1 MKRCKRALSWLLICA
16 MLLTLIPDRAYAM
29 ELQGVPATEEAVTES
44 TEEGMTTET
53 TTETTTEQEAA
64 TETVTEQSTEEEIT
78 EAATTET
85 VTESTAEEV
94 TTQEIVA
101 ETEQTV
107 EVPETAVQEQVAAK
121 EQTVKVGKVR
131 MKNAK
136 AASTSGK
143 VEADGSWGDGY
154 TWYIMSGGQ
163 KHYIFCIDHGMEMH
177 SGVYT
182 PTQVTG
188 TLWDSGKNTF
198 RVAVAMDYFQLQG
211 GFSSPNGYEDAQRV
225 VWNIGGTDTSN
236 KLINY
241 ANNLYNLKYGGTSY
255 SSSLTPVSGKGWD
268 VVSKAALK
276 QKKVKYEGK
285 KVKDQTVGLSGTA
298 WKYFAAGA
306 DGWGS
311 IKVAA
316 VYDASGNN
324 VKDDVDISLSGSGNL
339 KCSFDKSYAPDASH
353 PLTVVMKVDGTYG
366 GDTQIHYLDCG
377 QNKQRLTFDANYNS
391 NVFFAIQLYTDKT
404 PDKEGARVCI
414 KKVDEFGKAIS
425 GAQFEL
431 KYISGAGYDAYVSP
445 YADDPDSGYFPEITT
460 AGTYQ
465 LSETVT
471 PPGMRRSMQT
481 LYINATVVNVDG
493 VDQIQLSPLGIDTLG
508 DWITMDATSTS
519 IDLQLTAVNWY
530 KTGSASIHKVG
541 EMIWGWNGTEF
552 VTIDRQLENVTFK
565 LYAADDITLQNGDV
579 LFPAGTEITQDVLN
593 ASIWNTQGEIIT
605 YRRKP
610 ATITTTT
617 GQDGYIKYSNLP
629 AGNYYVIEQS
639 TASGYVQDLSRN
651 DFTIVAG
658 KDDTRITN
666 SAGAATGDLVNK
678 GDVASVYVKKIEKSL
693 EKNDQKKEE
702 KLIAGAE
709 FTLYMK
715 VSSKNPDGDYFFS
728 ASDTVPAVVA
738 RDPNGTPTYEYN
750 TWVPLKTASSDS
762 NGYVDFGLKIPAYID
777 CAYMVTETKPA
788 DGYCYANS
796 DEDGN
801 LQGRSSYMWTYN
813 TKGEK
818 VLPDGT
824 VEGSQADAANG
835 KVFYITET
843 NDEQHNFILIQ
854 KNGELLYDATTEET
868 DYGTYRKLN
877 FKSLSAKD
885 IVFEIRDKDG
895 KVIEKLTTGED
906 GTAKSSNLKPGTY
919 YVYEIST
926 DPALK
931 LDTEPKEVVIKDDK
945 TVSEQVETVEFMNES
960 LPTKLHIYKQGE
972 EVSLSET
979 KVNGVSSSD
988 AVYTYKK
995 VPLAGAVFGVYAK
1008 TDITNYNG
1016 TVIVKAGS
1024 CVGYTVTDEKGIAT
1038 LDSQLVSGEYYY
1050 KEIKT
1055 ASKSYIRDTKVYPFT
1070 LTLEGDAVDMDIN
1083 KDEPVVNE
1091 WYKGNIKV
1099 IKTDA
1104 DTKQTLA
1111 GVGFTLFDENK
1122 AAIASFVTDEKGEIF
1137 IDRLPIGKYYLQE
1150 NSTLEN
1156 YVLDD
1161 RMQEIDL
1168 TSKNLQQ
1175 VLQIENSR
1183 YKGSIKVI
1191 KTDGDTKQPLKGVEF
1206 TLYNGSQ
1213 DKIGSY
1219 KTDKNGEILIE
1230 DLALGTY
1237 YLQETQ
1243 TLKGY
1248 ALDDQMRE
1256 INLTKDNL
1264 DQVLEIEN
1272 DRIEEDT
1279 SITVSTNTTIDGFGH
1294 VKTGDWISRILML
1307 LMALSVMAF
1316 MMLYQLR
1323 SGRSCK
1329 MKKVR
1334 SLLLLVLLGMLIPAG
1349 SARAAGNMF
1358 VGWNFDQAN
1367 RMIVIAGKE
1376 SPNVTAELVTITTD
1390 RTSGERTIQK
1400 MSNNYSPNGY
1410 KSSTYELYLALYD
1423 SSGDLCFLSSSPVFT
1438 VDGSGVTDKHCRDFA
1453 MLGNGKVPTANND
1466 NVPDIQIKGNL
1477 RCSFKNKDYS
1487 NQEKISTKEL
1497 DISGD
1502 VTTVDMTD
1510 SHQIEV
1516 PENSSV
1522 EEICFY
1528 RDITINELLGKRMTV
1543 RDRDTKISISLQRN
1557 LNGSNTIYMTQR
1569 EYEEYQYQ
1577 LEHNI
1582 KVWYQG
1588 VANFR
1593 LEGYLRDVE
1602 EYNKRVVL
1610 HPGCFT
1616 APLHSEL
1623 NGGQIGIE
1631 GRNPDGYI
1639 IGGPTGLVTPE
1650 RHNYEFAG
1658 WYASQYCTADTK
1670 CRNNVLNT
1678 INCPDVDS
1686 GEPLSVY
1693 AKWKFHVETEK
1704 NGISYVIGE
1713 NKLATVTSGTGNGD
1727 LQIPEYLVYEG
1738 EKYPVTEIAEGAFKD
1753 QKMDTVRIPK
1763 SIQMIGEDAFSGT
1776 GLTEVYMDSDTVSLG
1791 NAFPKSVHLTAAS
1804 KSAAYLSYEK
1814 DGYTGTKTALS
1825 SKISY
1830 ELDGGTNSTQ
1840 NPGVYEWKSTLIL
1853 KDATKEGYRF
1863 DGWFTDASFKKDS
1876 RITKIYGDTYSDITL
1891 YAKFT
1896 PLKSDAGVAG
1906 DQDVTKSNENQSEEQ
1921 SAPNVIKVSP
1931 EKKKHEA
1938 ADMSAVT
1945 IAEVKAVK
1953 LLKLKGQKLRIQITG
1968 ENADGYEIRYA
1979 VKKSMKKAKTVTVK
1993 VSSTT
1998 VAKTIKHLKKGR
2010 TYYVRVRAYSY
2021 DTKGNIVYGRWYQV
2035 KKAKIKK

>member
-1 MKRCKRALSWLLICA
+1 MKRCKRALSWFLICA

-29 ELQGVPATEEAVTES
+29 ELQDVPATEEAVTEES
-44 TEEGMTTET
+44 KETVTEAATEQT
-53 TTETTTEQEAA
+53 TT
-64 TETVTEQSTEEEIT
+64 TETVTEQSTQEEAT
-78 EAATTET
+78 ETATTEA
-85 VTESTAEEV
+85 VTEVTEEEV
-94 TTQEIVA
+94 SVQEPMA
-101 ETEQTV
+101 ETVVQTAAA
-107 EVPETAVQEQVAAK
+107 PEPTAQEAVTEEEPVIRKVAKQQMRASA
-121 EQTVKVGKVR
+121 R
-131 MKNAK
+131 
-136 AASTSGK
+136 AASTSGT
-143 VEADGSWGDGY
+143 VQADGSWGDGY
-154 TWYIMSGGQ
+154 TWYIMSGGK

-198 RVAVAMDYFQLQG
+198 RVAVAMDYFQLHD
-211 GFSSPNGYEDAQRV
+211 GFSNPNGYEDAQRV

-255 SSSLTPVSGKGWD
+255 SSSLTPVSGKSWD

-298 WKYFAAGA
+298 WRYFAAGA

-391 NVFFAIQLYTDKT
+391 NVFFAVQLYTDKT

-431 KYISGAGYDAYVSP
+431 KYISGAGYDAYISP
-445 YADDPDSGYFPEITT
+445 DADDPDSGYFPEITV

-471 PPGMRRSMQT
+471 PPGMTRSMQT

-552 VTIDRQLENVTFK
+552 VKVRRRLENVTFK

-579 LFPAGTEITQDVLN
+579 LFLAGTEITQDVLN

-617 GQDGYIKYSNLP
+617 GQDGDIKYSNLP

-658 KDDTRITN
+658 KDDTPITN
-666 SAGAATGDLVNK
+666 SAGAATGDFVNTPDK
-678 GDVASVYVKKIEKSL
+678 ADVYVKKIEKS
-693 EKNDQKKEE
+693 KKDDQKKEE
-702 KLIAGAE
+702 TPIAGAE

-762 NGYVDFGLKIPAYID
+762 NGYVNFGFEIPAYEG
-777 CAYMVTETKPA
+777 CSYMVTETKPA
-788 DGYCYANS
+788 NGYCYANS

-801 LQGRSSYMWTYN
+801 LQGRSSYVWTYN
-813 TKGEK
+813 GFGQK

-843 NDEQHNFILIQ
+843 NEEQHNFILIQ
-854 KNGELLYDATTEET
+854 KTGELLYDATTEET

-1008 TDITNYNG
+1008 TDIINYNG

-1024 CVGYTVTDEKGIAT
+1024 CVGYAVTDEKGVAT
-1038 LDSQLVSGEYYY
+1038 LDSPLVSGEYYY

-1055 ASKSYIRDTKVYPFT
+1055 PNKNYIRDTKEYPFT
-1070 LTLEGDAVDMDIN
+1070 LTLEGEAVDMDIN
-1083 KDEPVVNE
+1083 KDKPVVNE

-1213 DKIGSY
+1213 EKIGSY

-1237 YLQETQ
+1237 YLQETK

-1248 ALDDQMRE
+1248 ALEDQMRE

-1323 SGRSCK
+1323 SGRSWK

-1376 SPNVTAELVTITTD
+1376 SPNVTAKLVTITTD
-1390 RTSGERTIQK
+1390 RTSGKRTIQD

-1453 MLGNGKVPTANND
+1453 MLGNGEVPTSNND

-1477 RCSFKNKDYS
+1477 RCSFKDKDYS
-1487 NQEKISTKEL
+1487 NQEKIPTKEL

-1610 HPGCFT
+1610 HPGYFSS
-1616 APLHSEL
+1616 PLHSEL

-1658 WYASQYCTADTK
+1658 WYSSQYCTADTK

-1738 EKYPVTEIAEGAFKD
+1738 EKYSVTEIAEGAFKD

-1876 RITKIYGDTYSDITL
+1876 RITKICEDTYEDITL

-1896 PLKSDAGVAG
+1896 SLKSDAAAAG
-1906 DQDVTKSNENQSEEQ
+1906 DEELTRTDEEPVEEQ
-1921 SAPNVIKVSP
+1921 NAPNMIQVSP
-1931 EKKKHEA
+1931 EKKKDLT

-1945 IAEVKAVK
+1945 IAEVQAVK
-1953 LLKLKGQKLRIQITG
+1953 LLNVKGRKLRITIDG
-1968 ENADGYEIRYA
+1968 KAADGYEIRYA
-1979 VKKSMKKAKTVTVK
+1979 AKKSMKKAKTVTVK
-1993 VSSTT
+1993 AAATT
-1998 VAKTIKHLKKGR
+1998 TSKTLKHLKKGK
-2010 TYYVRVRAYSY
+2010 TYYVRVRGYSY

-2035 KKAKIKK
+2035 KKAKIKE

>member
-1 MKRCKRALSWLLICA
+1 MKRCKKVLSCFLICA
-16 MLLTLIPDRAYAM
+16 MLLTLIPNDAYAM
-29 ELQGVPATEEAVTES
+29 ELQEDPVTVETITES

-53 TTETTTEQEAA
+53 ATEQEAT

-78 EAATTET
+78 EAATNET

-107 EVPETAVQEQVAAK
+107 EVPETVVQEQVAAK

-136 AASTSGK
+136 AAATSGK

-198 RVAVAMDYFQLQG
+198 RVAVAMDYFQLHG
-211 GFSSPNGYEDAQRV
+211 GFSSPNGYEDSQRV

-255 SSSLTPVSGKGWD
+255 SSSLTPVSGKSWD

-298 WKYFAAGA
+298 WRYFAAGA

-311 IKVAA
+311 IKVAD
-316 VYDASGNN
+316 VFDSSGTS
-324 VKDDVDISLSGSGNL
+324 VKNKVDIALNSSGNL

-353 PLTVVMKVDGTYG
+353 PITVVMKVDGTYG

-377 QNKQRLTFDANYNS
+377 QNKQRLTFDSEYNS
-391 NVFFAIQLYTDKT
+391 NAYFAIQLYSDKA

-414 KKVDEFGKAIS
+414 KKVDEFGNAIS
-425 GAQFEL
+425 GAQFRL
-431 KYISGAGYDAYVSP
+431 YSLTSLVSYDAYVSP
-445 YADDPDSGYFPEITT
+445 DADDPDSGYFPEIVNE
-460 AGTYQ
+460 GTYC
-465 LSETVT
+465 LSETIA
-471 PPGMRRSMQT
+471 PPGMTGLPISV
-481 LYINATVVNVDG
+481 YINATTVNVDG
-493 VDQIQLSPLGIDTLG
+493 VDQIQLSPLGIETYT

-519 IDLQLTAVNWY
+519 IDLQLTAVNTY
-530 KTGSASIHKVG
+530 QAGSASIRKVG
-541 EMIWGWNGTEF
+541 EMIWKWNGSDFT
-552 VTIDRQLENVTFK
+552 TIERKLEYVTFK
-565 LYAADDITLQNGDV
+565 LYAADDITLQNDEV
-579 LFPAGTEITQDVLN
+579 LFSAGTEITQEVLN
-593 ASIWNTQGEIIT
+593 ASKWNTQGMT
-605 YRRKP
+605 AKYYGRSP

-617 GQDGYIKYSNLP
+617 GQNGGISYNNLP
-629 AGNYYVIEQS
+629 AGNYYVVEQS
-639 TASGYVQDLSRN
+639 TALGYVVDLSRN
-651 DFTIVAG
+651 YFSIVAG
-658 KDDTRITN
+658 KNIPITN
-666 SAGAATGDLVNK
+666 QAGAEQGEIKNWGRK
-678 GDVASVYVKKIEKSL
+678 ASVYVKKIDEKGKHPL
-693 EKNDQKKEE
+693 
-702 KLIAGAE
+702 AGAE
-709 FTLYMK
+709 FTLYMN
-715 VSSKNPDGDYFFS
+715 VNSKNPDGDYFFS
-728 ASDTVPAVVA
+728 VADTVPAVSY
-738 RDPNGTPTYEYN
+738 RDADGTPTYEYN
-750 TWVPLKTASSDS
+750 TWIPLKTAVSGTD
-762 NGYVDFGLKIPAYID
+762 GTVDFGLRIPAYES
-777 CAYMVTETKPA
+777 CSYMVAETNPA

-796 DEDGN
+796 DEEGQIKGVESYKFYYDKDGHRVS
-801 LQGRSSYMWTYN
+801 L
-813 TKGEK
+813 E
-818 VLPDGT
+818 GT
-824 VEGSQADAANG
+824 STDADAANG
-835 KVFYITET
+835 NVFYITRYNT
-843 NDEQHNFILIQ
+843 EQNNFILIQ
-854 KNGELLYDATTEET
+854 KTGDLLYDASTEET

-885 IVFEIRDKDG
+885 IVFEVRDKDG
-895 KVIEKLTTGED
+895 KVIEKLTTGAD
-906 GTAKSSNLKPGTY
+906 GTVKSSNLKPGTY
-919 YVYEIST
+919 YVHEIST
-926 DPALK
+926 NLALK
-931 LDTEPKEVVIKDDK
+931 LDTEPKKVVIPDDK
-945 TVSEQVETVEFMNES
+945 TVKEQIETVEFTNES
-960 LPTKLHIYKQGE
+960 LPTTLRIYKQGE
-972 EVSLSET
+972 EAVLSET

-995 VPLAGAVFGVYAK
+995 VSLAGVVFGVFAK
-1008 TDITNYNG
+1008 NDIKNYNG

-1024 CVGYTVTDEKGIAT
+1024 CVGYAVTDEKGIAT
-1038 LDSQLVSGEYYY
+1038 LDTQLVSGEYYY

-1055 ASKSYIRDTKVYPFT
+1055 AGKNYIRDTKEYPFT

-1083 KDEPVVNE
+1083 EDEPLLNE

-1104 DTKQTLA
+1104 DTKQPLA

-1122 AAIASFVTDEKGEIF
+1122 TSLATFVTDEKGEIF
-1137 IDRLPIGKYYLQE
+1137 IDKLPIGKYYLQE
-1150 NSTLEN
+1150 SSTGEE
-1156 YVLDD
+1156 YMLDD

-1168 TSKNLQQ
+1168 TKTNLQQ
-1175 VLQIENSR
+1175 VLEIENVR

-1213 DKIGSY
+1213 EKIGSY

-1230 DLALGTY
+1230 DLLLGTY
-1237 YLQETQ
+1237 YLQETK

-1248 ALDDQMRE
+1248 ALEDQMRE
-1256 INLTKDNL
+1256 INLTKEDL

-1279 SITVSTNTTIDGFGH
+1279 SITVSTNTTINGSGH
-1294 VKTGDWISRILML
+1294 VKTGDLIVHIIKL
-1307 LMALSVMAF
+1307 LMVLSVMAF
-1316 MMLYQLR
+1316 MMLYYLR
-1323 SGRSCK
+1323 SGRSRK
-1329 MKKVR
+1329 MKRVR
-1334 SLLLLVLLGMLIPAG
+1334 GMMLFLLLGVMMLIPAG
-1349 SARAAGNMF
+1349 NVSAATTTFRGWRFSAQYISGKPNEAGGIYVDGKLRTDMQAKL
-1358 VGWNFDQAN
+1358 VGISVQN
-1367 RMIVIAGKE
+1367 
-1376 SPNVTAELVTITTD
+1376 
-1390 RTSGERTIQK
+1390 GERSIKDQ
-1400 MSNNYSPNGY
+1400 SEGYEVNGY
-1410 KSSTYELYLALYD
+1410 NTDQYLYLALYD
-1423 SSGDLCFLSSSPVFT
+1423 RGELMYLSQQEVFII
-1438 VDGSGVTDKHCRDFA
+1438 GKNGVRKNDNDSFTFV
-1453 MLGNGKVPTANND
+1453 GNGTVSNRIKVNGKINIIRAD
-1466 NVPDIQIKGNL
+1466 EKNVHQ
-1477 RCSFKNKDYS
+1477 
-1487 NQEKISTKEL
+1487 
-1497 DISGD
+1497 D
-1502 VTTVDMTD
+1502 VTTSQSVEIQGSVTRVDITD
-1510 SHQIEV
+1510 AHNVEV
-1516 PENSSV
+1516 PKNSSV
-1522 EEICFY
+1522 NEITAGSY
-1528 RDITINELLGKRMTV
+1528 RSITLDELANKRLIDYNPKAGVNIN
-1543 RDRDTKISISLQRN
+1543 LQRN
-1557 LNGSNTIYMTQR
+1557 LNGSSEIYLTKG
-1569 EYEEYQYQ
+1569 EYEEKQYR
-1577 LEHNI
+1577 LNENI
-1582 KVWYQG
+1582 KVWYSSQ
-1588 VANFR
+1588 ANFS
-1593 LEGYLRDVE
+1593 LYVHLQDIQGKESNVW
-1602 EYNKRVVL
+1602 L
-1610 HPGCFT
+1610 HPGYFT
-1616 APLHSEL
+1616 GRLMSRL
-1623 NGGQIGIE
+1623 NDGHYGKE
-1631 GRNPDGYI
+1631 RNPEEYI
-1639 IGGPTGLVTPE
+1639 IGGPTQLYEPE
-1650 RHNYEFAG
+1650 RHNYIFDG
-1658 WYASQYCTADTK
+1658 WYTSEYCTSDTE
-1670 CRNNVLNT
+1670 CRKNKLTGIACETVG
-1678 INCPDVDS
+1678 S
-1686 GEPLSVY
+1686 GDPITVY
-1693 AKWKFHVETEK
+1693 AKWKFHVETTK

-1713 NKLATVTSGTGNGD
+1713 NKLAKIVSGEGQNNLT
-1727 LQIPEYLVYEG
+1727 IPEFLVYEG

-1830 ELDGGTNSTQ
+1830 ELDGGTNSKQ
-1840 NPGVYEWKSTLIL
+1840 NPAEYEWKSTLIL

-1906 DQDVTKSNENQSEEQ
+1906 DQDVTKSNEDQSEEQ

-1953 LLKLKGQKLRIQITG
+1953 LLKLKGRKLRIQITG

-1993 VSSTT
+1993 ASSTT

-2010 TYYVRVRAYSY
+2010 TYYVAVRGHSY

>member
-1 MKRCKRALSWLLICA
+1 MKRCKRVLTWLLISA
-16 MLLTLIPDRAYAM
+16 MFLTLIPNNAYAM
-29 ELQGVPATEEAVTES
+29 ELKEDPAIVETVTES
-44 TEEGMTTET
+44 TEEAMQEEV

-136 AASTSGK
+136 AAATSGK

-154 TWYIMSGGQ
+154 TWYIMSGGK

-198 RVAVAMDYFQLQG
+198 RVAVAMDYFQLHD
-211 GFSSPNGYEDAQRV
+211 GFSNPNGYEDAQRV

-268 VVSKAALK
+268 VVSKVALK

-298 WKYFAAGA
+298 WRYFAAGA

-311 IKVAA
+311 IKVAD
-316 VYDASGNN
+316 VFDSSGTS
-324 VKDDVDISLSGSGNL
+324 VKNKVDIALNSFGNL

-353 PLTVVMKVDGTYG
+353 PITVVMKVDGTYG

-377 QNKQRLTFDANYNS
+377 QNKQRLTFDSEYNS
-391 NVFFAIQLYTDKT
+391 NAYFAIQLYTDKA

-445 YADDPDSGYFPEITT
+445 DADDPDSGYFPEITT
-460 AGTYQ
+460 AGSYQ

-471 PPGMRRSMQT
+471 PPGMTRSMST
-481 LYINATVVNVDG
+481 LYINASVVNVDG
-493 VDQIQLSPLGIDTLG
+493 VDQIQLSPLGIDYLG
-508 DWITMDATSTS
+508 DWITMDATSTN

-530 KTGSASIHKVG
+530 KPGSASIQKVG
-541 EMIWGWNGTEF
+541 EMIWGWNGSEF
-552 VTIDRQLENVTFK
+552 TTLERRLENVTFK
-565 LYAADDITLQNGDV
+565 LYAADDITLQNDEV
-579 LFPAGTEITQDVLN
+579 LFSAGTEITQEVLN
-593 ASIWNTQGEIIT
+593 ASIWNTQGMAT
-605 YRRKP
+605 KYYGRSP

-617 GQDGYIKYSNLP
+617 GQDGGVFYNNLP

-639 TASGYVQDLSRN
+639 TAQGYVQDLSRN

-658 KDDTRITN
+658 EHDTKITN
-666 SAGAATGDLVNK
+666 RAGAEQGQYKNTYRSVAVYVNK
-678 GDVASVYVKKIEKSL
+678 VDEITKDVMYPV
-693 EKNDQKKEE
+693 
-702 KLIAGAE
+702 AGAE
-709 FTLYMK
+709 FTLYAN
-715 VSSKNPDGDYFFS
+715 VNNKNPDGDYFFS
-728 ASDTVPAVVA
+728 AADTVPAVVS
-738 RDPNGTPTYEYN
+738 RDQNGTPTYEYN
-750 TWVPLKTASSDS
+750 TWVPLKTILSDE
-762 NGYVDFGLKIPAYID
+762 NGKADFGKEYKLPWHKGISYLVA
-777 CAYMVTETKPA
+777 ETKPA
-788 DGYCYANS
+788 DGYVFTVPKDAER
-796 DEDGN
+796 EDSWR
-801 LQGRSSYMWTYN
+801 LAYVDDPAA
-813 TKGEK
+813 E
-818 VLPDGT
+818 
-824 VEGSQADAANG
+824 ANG
-835 KVFYITET
+835 YSFSITKKNE
-843 NDEQHNFILIQ
+843 EQHNFILIQ
-854 KNGELLYDATTEET
+854 KTGELLYDAVTEET

-885 IVFEIRDKDG
+885 IVFEVRDKDG

-906 GTAKSSNLKPGTY
+906 GTAKSSNLTPGTY
-919 YVYEIST
+919 YVYETST
-926 DPALK
+926 NPALK

-1008 TDITNYNG
+1008 SDITNYNG

-1038 LDSQLVSGEYYY
+1038 LDSRLVSGEYYY

-1237 YLQETQ
+1237 YLQETK

-1248 ALDDQMRE
+1248 GLEDQMRE

-1279 SITVSTNTTIDGFGH
+1279 SITVSTNTTINGSGH
-1294 VKTGDWISRILML
+1294 VKTGDLIVHIIKL
-1307 LMALSVMAF
+1307 LMVLLVMAF
-1316 MMLYQLR
+1316 MMLYYLR

-1453 MLGNGKVPTANND
+1453 MLGNGEVPTSNND

-1477 RCSFKNKDYS
+1477 RCSFKDYS
-1487 NQEKISTKEL
+1487 NQEKIPTKEL

-1528 RDITINELLGKRMTV
+1528 RDITIDELLSKRMTV
-1543 RDRDTKISISLQRN
+1543 RDRDTNINISLKRN

-1569 EYEEYQYQ
+1569 EYEGYQYRLDQ
-1577 LEHNI
+1577 NI
-1582 KVWYQG
+1582 KVWYKSS
-1588 VANFR
+1588 ADFR
-1593 LEGYLRDVE
+1593 LEGLLRDME
-1602 EYNKRVVL
+1602 EYHKYVYL
-1610 HPGCFT
+1610 HPGYFT
-1616 APLHSEL
+1616 APLQSEL

-1678 INCPDVDS
+1678 INCPNVDS

-1693 AKWKFHVETEK
+1693 AKWKFHVETTK

-1713 NKLATVTSGTGNGD
+1713 NKLAKIVSGEGQDNLT
-1727 LQIPEYLVYEG
+1727 IPEFLVYEG

-1753 QKMDTVRIPK
+1753 QKMATVRIPK
-1763 SIQMIGEDAFSGT
+1763 SIQTIGADAFSGT

-1853 KDATKEGYRF
+1853 KDAIKEGYRF

-1896 PLKSDAGVAG
+1896 LLKSDAGVAG
-1906 DQDVTKSNENQSEEQ
+1906 DQDVTKSNEDQSEEQ

-1979 VKKSMKKAKTVTVK
+1979 ARKSMKKAKTVTVK
-1993 VSSTT
+1993 AAATT
-1998 VAKTIKHLKKGR
+1998 TSKTLKHLKKGK

>member
-16 MLLTLIPDRAYAM
+16 MLLTLNPDRAYAM
-29 ELQGVPATEEAVTES
+29 ELQDVPATEEAVTEES
-44 TEEGMTTET
+44 KETVTEAATEQT
-53 TTETTTEQEAA
+53 TT
-64 TETVTEQSTEEEIT
+64 TETVTEQSTQEEATETATTEAVTEVTEEEVSVQEPVAETVVQT
-78 EAATTET
+78 EAAPEPTAQEA
-85 VTESTAEEV
+85 VTEEEPV
-94 TTQEIVA
+94 VRKVA
-101 ETEQTV
+101 KQQMR
-107 EVPETAVQEQVAAK
+107 ASA
-121 EQTVKVGKVR
+121 R
-131 MKNAK
+131 
-136 AASTSGK
+136 AASTSGT
-143 VEADGSWGDGY
+143 VQADGSWGDGY
-154 TWYIMSGGQ
+154 TWYIMSGGK

-198 RVAVAMDYFQLQG
+198 RVAVAMDYFQLHD
-211 GFSSPNGYEDAQRV
+211 GFSNPNGYEDAQRV

-255 SSSLTPVSGKGWD
+255 SSSLTPVSGKSWD

-298 WKYFAAGA
+298 WRYFAAGA

-311 IKVAA
+311 IKVAD
-316 VYDASGNN
+316 VFDSSGTS
-324 VKDDVDISLSGSGNL
+324 VKNKVDIALNSSGNL

-353 PLTVVMKVDGTYG
+353 PITVVMKVDGTYG

-445 YADDPDSGYFPEITT
+445 DADDPDSGYFPEITV

-471 PPGMRRSMQT
+471 PPGMTRSMQT

-493 VDQIQLSPLGIDTLG
+493 VDQIQLSPLSIDFLK

-552 VTIDRQLENVTFK
+552 VTIERRLENVTFK

-617 GQDGYIKYSNLP
+617 GQGGDIEYSNLP

-639 TASGYVQDLSRN
+639 TALGYVQDLSRN
-651 DFTIVAG
+651 DFTIKPG
-658 KDDTRITN
+658 DTAKKNKISN
-666 SAGAATGDLVNK
+666 QAGAATGDFKNK
-678 GDVASVYVKKIEKSL
+678 PDKADVYVKKIKKTPEK
-693 EKNDQKKEE
+693 KDDQKKEE
-702 KLIAGAE
+702 TPIAGAE

-728 ASDTVPAVVA
+728 ASDTVPAVVS

-750 TWVPLKTASSDS
+750 TWVPLKTAVSDA
-762 NGYVDFGLKIPAYID
+762 NGKVDFGIKIPAYEG

-813 TKGEK
+813 KLGQRM
-818 VLPDGT
+818 LPDGT

-843 NDEQHNFILIQ
+843 NEEQHNFILIQ
-854 KNGELLYDATTEET
+854 KTGELLYDATTEET

-931 LDTEPKEVVIKDDK
+931 LDKEPKEVVIKDDK

-1008 TDITNYNG
+1008 MDITNYNG

-1024 CVGYTVTDEKGIAT
+1024 CVGYAVTDEKGVAT
-1038 LDSQLVSGEYYY
+1038 LDSRLVSGEYYY

-1055 ASKSYIRDTKVYPFT
+1055 ASKNYIRDTKEYPFT

-1083 KDEPVVNE
+1083 EDEPLLNE

-1237 YLQETQ
+1237 YLQETK

-1248 ALDDQMRE
+1248 GLEDQMRE

-1307 LMALSVMAF
+1307 LMVLSIMAF

-1329 MKKVR
+1329 IKKVR

-1358 VGWNFDQAN
+1358 VGWNFDQTN

-1390 RTSGERTIQK
+1390 RTSGKRTIQN

-1453 MLGNGKVPTANND
+1453 MLGNGEVPTSNND

-1477 RCSFKNKDYS
+1477 RCSFKDYS
-1487 NQEKISTKEL
+1487 NQEKIPTKEL

-1528 RDITINELLGKRMTV
+1528 RDITIDELLSKRMTV
-1543 RDRDTKISISLQRN
+1543 RDRDTNINISLKRN

-1623 NGGQIGIE
+1623 NGGQIGIG

-1738 EKYPVTEIAEGAFKD
+1738 DRYPVTEIAEGAFKD
-1753 QKMDTVRIPK
+1753 QKLQTVRIPK
-1763 SIQMIGEDAFSGT
+1763 SVQKIGTDAFAGT
-1776 GLTEVYMDSDTVSLG
+1776 GLTEVYMDSDSAVLG
-1791 NAFPKSVHLTAAS
+1791 DAFPKSVNLNAAS
-1804 KSAAYLSYEK
+1804 ISEAYKAYEK
-1814 DGYTGTKTALS
+1814 DGYTGAKTALS
-1825 SKISY
+1825 SKITY
-1830 ELDGGTNSTQ
+1830 ELDGGTNASG
-1840 NPGVYEWKSTLIL
+1840 NPEVYEWKSTLVL
-1853 KDATKEGYRF
+1853 KDAAKEGCRF
-1863 DGWFTDASFKKDS
+1863 DGWYTDPSFKKDS

-1906 DQDVTKSNENQSEEQ
+1906 NQDVTKSNEDQSEEQ

-1953 LLKLKGQKLRIQITG
+1953 LLKLRGQRLRITIDG
-1968 ENADGYEIRYA
+1968 KAADGYEIRYA

-1993 VSSTT
+1993 AAATT
-1998 VAKTIKHLKKGR
+1998 TSKTLKHLKKGK
-2010 TYYVRVRAYSY
+2010 TYYVRVRGYSY

>member
-29 ELQGVPATEEAVTES
+29 ELQDVPATEEAVTES

-53 TTETTTEQEAA
+53 TTEQEAT

-94 TTQEIVA
+94 TTQESVGA
-101 ETEQTV
+101 TEQTV
-107 EVPETAVQEQVAAK
+107 EVPETVVPEQVAAK

-136 AASTSGK
+136 AAATSGK

-154 TWYIMSGGQ
+154 TWYVMSGGQ

-198 RVAVAMDYFQLQG
+198 RVAVAMDYFQLHG

-255 SSSLTPVSGKGWD
+255 SSSLTPVSGKSWD

-298 WKYFAAGA
+298 WRYFAAGA

-339 KCSFDKSYAPDASH
+339 KCSFDKSYALDASH

-391 NVFFAIQLYTDKT
+391 NVFFAVQLYTDKT

-445 YADDPDSGYFPEITT
+445 DADDPDSGYFPEITV

-471 PPGMRRSMQT
+471 PPGMTRSMQT
-481 LYINATVVNVDG
+481 LYINASVVNVDG
-493 VDQIQLSPLGIDTLG
+493 VDQIQLSPLGIDYLG

-552 VTIDRQLENVTFK
+552 VKVRRRLENVTFK

-658 KDDTRITN
+658 KDDTLITN
-666 SAGAATGDLVNK
+666 SAGAATGDFVNTPDK
-678 GDVASVYVKKIEKSL
+678 ADVYVKKIEKS
-693 EKNDQKKEE
+693 KKDDQKKEE

-728 ASDTVPAVVA
+728 ASDTVPAVVS

-762 NGYVDFGLKIPAYID
+762 NGYVNFGFEIPAYEG
-777 CAYMVTETKPA
+777 CTYMVTETKPV

-813 TKGEK
+813 KSGNK

-854 KNGELLYDATTEET
+854 KTGELLYDATTEET

-931 LDTEPKEVVIKDDK
+931 LDKEPKEVVIKDDK

-1038 LDSQLVSGEYYY
+1038 LDSRLVSGEYYY

-1055 ASKSYIRDTKVYPFT
+1055 ASKSYIRDTKEYPFT

-1237 YLQETQ
+1237 YLQETK

-1248 ALDDQMRE
+1248 GLEDQMRE

-1279 SITVSTNTTIDGFGH
+1279 SITVSTNTTINGSGH
-1294 VKTGDWISRILML
+1294 VKTGDLIVHIIKL
-1307 LMALSVMAF
+1307 LMVLSVMAF
-1316 MMLYQLR
+1316 MMLYYLR
-1323 SGRSCK
+1323 SGRSRK
-1329 MKKVR
+1329 MKRVR
-1334 SLLLLVLLGMLIPAG
+1334 GMMLFLLLGVMMLIPAG
-1349 SARAAGNMF
+1349 NVSAATTTFRGWSFSAQYISGKPNEAGGIYVDGKLRTDM
-1358 VGWNFDQAN
+1358 QA
-1367 RMIVIAGKE
+1367 K
-1376 SPNVTAELVTITTD
+1376 LVRI
-1390 RTSGERTIQK
+1390 SVQNGERSIKDQ
-1400 MSNNYSPNGY
+1400 SEGYEVNGY
-1410 KSSTYELYLALYD
+1410 NTDQYLYLALYD
-1423 SSGDLCFLSSSPVFT
+1423 RGELMYLSQQEVFII
-1438 VDGSGVTDKHCRDFA
+1438 GKNGVRKNDNDSFTFV
-1453 MLGNGKVPTANND
+1453 GNGTVSNRIEVNGKINIIRTD
-1466 NVPDIQIKGNL
+1466 EKNVHQ
-1477 RCSFKNKDYS
+1477 
-1487 NQEKISTKEL
+1487 
-1497 DISGD
+1497 D
-1502 VTTVDMTD
+1502 VTTSQSVEIQGSITRVDITD
-1510 SHQIEV
+1510 AHNVEV
-1516 PENSSV
+1516 PEKSSV
-1522 EEICFY
+1522 NEITAGSY
-1528 RDITINELLGKRMTV
+1528 RSITLDELANKRLIDYNPKAGLNIN
-1543 RDRDTKISISLQRN
+1543 LQRN
-1557 LNGSNTIYMTQR
+1557 LNGSSELYLTKG
-1569 EYEEYQYQ
+1569 EYEEKQYR
-1577 LEHNI
+1577 LNENI
-1582 KVWYQG
+1582 KVWYSSQ
-1588 VANFR
+1588 ANFS
-1593 LEGYLRDVE
+1593 LYVHLQDIQGKESNVW
-1602 EYNKRVVL
+1602 L
-1610 HPGCFT
+1610 HPGYFT
-1616 APLHSEL
+1616 GRLMFRL
-1623 NGGQIGIE
+1623 NDGHYGKE
-1631 GRNPDGYI
+1631 RNPEEYI
-1639 IGGPTGLVTPE
+1639 IGGPTQLYEPE
-1650 RHNYEFAG
+1650 RHNYIFDG
-1658 WYASQYCTADTK
+1658 WYASEYCTSDTE
-1670 CRNNVLNT
+1670 CRKNQLTGIACETVG
-1678 INCPDVDS
+1678 S
-1686 GEPLSVY
+1686 GDPITVY
-1693 AKWKFHVETEK
+1693 AKWKFHVETTK

-1713 NKLATVTSGTGNGD
+1713 NKLAKIISGEGQKNLT
-1727 LQIPEYLVYEG
+1727 IPEFLVYEG

-1763 SIQMIGEDAFSGT
+1763 SIQIIGEDAFSGT
-1776 GLTEVYMDSDTVSLG
+1776 GLTEVYMDSDTVALG

-1814 DGYTGTKTALS
+1814 DGYTGTKTCLS
-1825 SKISY
+1825 SKVFY

-1840 NPGVYEWKSTLIL
+1840 NPAVYEWKSTLIL

-1906 DQDVTKSNENQSEEQ
+1906 DQDVTKSNEDQSEEQ

-1953 LLKLKGQKLRIQITG
+1953 LLKLKGRKLRIQITG

-1993 VSSTT
+1993 ASSTT

-2010 TYYVRVRAYSY
+2010 TYYVRVRGYSY

-2035 KKAKIKK
+2035 KKAKIKE